1 MTLTILAPLS
11 NPLRANPVRDIPAR
25 PPILAPLRSDP
36 FLQAAADDD
45 AADGKGDGKG
55 ADDAESGDEETVFE
69 DDDLGFDGGFAP
81 AEIEEFDEADF
92 DDDFDDD
99 FEEELDEDDLGDD
112 DDNGV
117 TETDNDDDEFDDEE

>member
-1 MTLTILAPLS
+1 MTLTTIAPPSNLVRELS
-11 NPLRANPVRDIPAR
+11 GLPLVLIPPR
-25 PPILAPLRSDP
+25 PAFTLE
-36 FLQAAADDD
+36 AAGDDD
-45 AADGKGDGKG
+45 AGNGKT
-55 ADDAESGDEETVFE
+55 AESSEESEGEDEDTGFE

-117 TETDNDDDEFDDEE
+117 TETDDADDDFDDEE